1 MQRCLVQWVSSGK
14 KPSGHPA
21 DRGMACWRGACCSL
35 TERGA
40 SGGRGPRYR
49 GSRWILA
56 PLLDRKP
63 RAMPCRFVRASDPL
77 SPSAR
82 VRSSRMEREL
92 RSRKYQRMAHC
103 MFVWVFFDDFQSVVL
118 ISFPLSL
125 GPFTGELEFSL
136 FFSLCLYAFR
146 ASFFILEKF
155 ILFYSL
161 VSIFFRQILYSSAFP
176 TFPRCLFH
184 LSLIELLFPS

>member
-92 RSRKYQRMAHC
+92 EIEKVSADGPLHVCLGLLRRFSIGRIN
-103 MFVWVFFDDFQSVVL
+103 FVSS
-118 ISFPLSL
+118 ISWAIHWRIRIVSIFLPLSL
-125 GPFTGELEFSL
+125 CFS
-136 FFSLCLYAFR
+136 
-146 ASFFILEKF
+146 
-155 ILFYSL
+155 
-161 VSIFFRQILYSSAFP
+161 RQFLSS
-176 TFPRCLFH
+176 
-184 LSLIELLFPS
+184 

>member
-77 SPSAR
+77 SPSVR

-103 MFVWVFFDDFQSVVL
+103 MFVWVFFDDFRSVRINFVSF
-118 ISFPLSL
+118 ISWTIHWRIRIF
-125 GPFTGELEFSL
+125 
-136 FFSLCLYAFR
+136 
-146 ASFFILEKF
+146 
-155 ILFYSL
+155 
-161 VSIFFRQILYSSAFP
+161 SIFLPLPLCVSRQFLYS
-176 TFPRCLFH
+176 
-184 LSLIELLFPS
+184 